1 MADND
6 PILTALM
13 SPGAP
18 FEVVEQGNIRVFKNA
33 AQNMADVLNRA
44 RAFAEAEFVVSGE
57 GRLTYQ
63 AFFDR
68 ADGLAAHLI
77 HDCKLAPGASI
88 GICMQNSPAWMI
100 GFVGTI
106 LAGGV
111 AVLVNSRG
119 SGQAMSRAIADTDC
133 VIILADSK
141 RAEKLA
147 EAGCNIPIL
156 KDSDFPTKTIA
167 YEGPRRQSDDAAA
180 MMFTSGTTG
189 TAKAAELS
197 HRALIHG
204 MMNTQMAM
212 AAVFQKMAAGYGVDV
227 ETLRKQMPQSCSLL
241 AFPLFHT
248 SGCSAVF
255 LTTLSMGGKLVL
267 MGRWDGSKALDL
279 IEKERVSTFGG
290 VPAMYW
296 DMFGSPDME
305 NRDLSSLMAL
315 SCGGTALPL
324 NLLSEMRRL
333 FPKAFIGAGYGMTE
347 MSGAI
352 SQANGEAF
360 LANPKASGII
370 LPMTDVKIVDD
381 GGNSVATGEI
391 GEIWTKGA
399 TLMSGYYGR
408 PKDTEKSVADGWYK
422 TGDIG
427 KVDDQGYIYIVDRKT
442 DMVISGGENIY
453 CAEVEQILGTH
464 PAIKMVTT
472 FGVDDKRMGER
483 LVAAVELSDAVDE
496 DALIA
501 FSNDNMASYK
511 VPTEFVILTDPFELN
526 AMGKIEKKKV
536 RDMYLKRQGNG
547 T

>member
-1 MADND
+1 MAMND
-6 PILTALM
+6 PIISALM

-18 FEVVEQGNIRVFKNA
+18 FEVVKQGNIRVFKHA

-44 RAFAEAEFVVSGE
+44 RAFADDEFIVSGDE
-57 GRLTYQ
+57 RLTYQ
-63 AFFDR
+63 AFFER
-68 ADGLAAHLI
+68 ADALAAHLI
-77 HDCKLAPGASI
+77 HDCDIAPGSSI
-88 GICMQNSPAWMI
+88 GICMQNSPEWMI
-100 GFVGTI
+100 GFVGII

-119 SGQAMSRAIADTDC
+119 SGQAMSRAIEDTDC
-133 VIILADSK
+133 VIILADEK
-141 RAEKLA
+141 RAVKLTDS
-147 EAGCNIPIL
+147 GCETPIL
-156 KDSDFPTKTIA
+156 KASELPTKA
-167 YEGPRRQSDDAAA
+167 MSYEGPARHSEDAAA

-212 AAVFQKMAAGYGVDV
+212 AAVFQKMAAGYGIDV

-267 MGRWDGSKALDL
+267 MGNWDGSKALEL

-296 DMFGSPDME
+296 DMFGSPGIE
-305 NRDLSSLMAL
+305 SRDLSSLMAL

-333 FPKAFIGAGYGMTE
+333 FPKVFIGAGYGMTE

-360 LANPKASGII
+360 LVNPKASGII

-381 GGNSVATGEI
+381 HGSSVATGEI
-391 GEIWTKGA
+391 GEIWAKGA
-399 TLMSGYYGR
+399 TLMNGYYGR
-408 PKDTEKSVADGWYK
+408 PEDTQKSFSDGWYK

-427 KVDDQGYIYIVDRKT
+427 KVDKQGYIYIVDRKT

-464 PAIKMVTT
+464 PAIKTVTT
-472 FGVDDKRMGER
+472 FGVDDERMGER
-483 LVAAVELSDAVDE
+483 LVAAVEISSPVDE
-496 DALIA
+496 GELTA
-501 FSNDNMASYK
+501 FSNENMASYK
-511 VPTEFVILTDPFELN
+511 VPTDFMILTEPFGLN
-526 AMGKIEKKKV
+526 AMGKVEKKKV
-536 RDMYLKRQGNG
+536 RDMYLKAQGISR
-547 T
+547 